1 MPRIAPFGR
10 WEAGIGP
17 APGTRWHRRVPH
29 SEGPTCSAADRTIE
43 ENAMSAAGI
52 GLYGLALVRHG
63 LGEPRVVAQLG
74 AGGRGI
80 GPWETDC
87 LDLTS
92 GEEFTVSS
100 TDPAW
105 EARRIAVTDLPAT
118 TLKAARGRGESRTA
132 SARRG
137 RASRASRGCS
147 RGGARR
153 SSC

>member
-1 MPRIAPFGR
+1 
-10 WEAGIGP
+10 
-17 APGTRWHRRVPH
+17 
-29 SEGPTCSAADRTIE
+29 
-43 ENAMSAAGI
+43 MSAAAI

-80 GPWETDC
+80 GPWDTHC

-105 EARRIAVTDLPAT
+105 EARRIAVTDLPAA
-118 TLKAARGRGESRTA
+118 LLAAWPRDAAGRPIGPGCNDSPSRQTVGPKQLRRLARTVDSAPAQA
-132 SARRG
+132 SLFG
-137 RASRASRGCS
+137 
-147 RGGARR
+147 
-153 SSC
+153 

>member
-1 MPRIAPFGR
+1 MS
-10 WEAGIGP
+10 
-17 APGTRWHRRVPH
+17 TRWHRRVLH
-29 SEGPTCSAADRTIE
+29 SEGPTCSAADRTTE

-80 GPWETDC
+80 GPWDTHC

-105 EARRIAVTDLPAT
+105 EARRIAVTDLPAA
-118 TLKAARGRGESRTA
+118 LLAAWPRDAAGRPIGPGCNDSPSRQTVGPKQLRRLARTVDSAPAQA
-132 SARRG
+132 SLFG
-137 RASRASRGCS
+137 
-147 RGGARR
+147 
-153 SSC
+153 

>member
-1 MPRIAPFGR
+1 MS
-10 WEAGIGP
+10 
-17 APGTRWHRRVPH
+17 TRWHCRVAH

-80 GPWETDC
+80 GPWDTHC

-105 EARRIAVTDLPAT
+105 EARRIAVTDLPAA
-118 TLKAARGRGESRTA
+118 LLAAWPRDAAGRPIGPGCNDSPSRQTVGPKQLRRLARTVDSAPAQA
-132 SARRG
+132 SLFG
-137 RASRASRGCS
+137 
-147 RGGARR
+147 
-153 SSC
+153 

>member
-1 MPRIAPFGR
+1 MS
-10 WEAGIGP
+10 
-17 APGTRWHRRVPH
+17 TRWHRRVAH

-80 GPWETDC
+80 GPWDTHC

-105 EARRIAVTDLPAT
+105 EARRIAVTDLPAA
-118 TLKAARGRGESRTA
+118 LLAAWPRDAAGRPIGPGCNDSPSRQTVGPKQLRRLARTVDSAPAQA
-132 SARRG
+132 SLFG
-137 RASRASRGCS
+137 
-147 RGGARR
+147 
-153 SSC
+153 

>member
-1 MPRIAPFGR
+1 MS
-10 WEAGIGP
+10 
-17 APGTRWHRRVPH
+17 TRWHRRVPH
-29 SEGPTCSAADRTIE
+29 SEGPTYSAADRTTE

-80 GPWETDC
+80 GPWDTHC

-105 EARRIAVTDLPAT
+105 EARRIAVTDLPAA
-118 TLKAARGRGESRTA
+118 LLAAWPRDAAGRPICPGFNDSPSRQTVGPKQLRRLARTVDSAPAQA
-132 SARRG
+132 SLFG
-137 RASRASRGCS
+137 
-147 RGGARR
+147 
-153 SSC
+153 